1 MATITA
7 ALQKPIDAIKSL
19 KIFKPNPNKQ
29 SLAPGR
35 LPCRRYTRTK
45 AGDFV
50 MFVMLA
56 AAGLFTMLP
65 LIYAVA
71 TSFKPLDELLIFPP
85 RFLVRRPTINNYLVL
100 PDLMASLKV
109 PLSRYIFNGV
119 SNAIITTSVYII
131 VSSMAAYVL
140 CKGNFKHKNAIFMI
154 VQFSLM
160 FNGITL
166 GIPRYL
172 IYSYLGMI
180 DTYWVYILPH
190 MAATLGVFL
199 MKQYIEGYVPDAF
212 IEAAKIDGAGTF
224 RIFWTIVMPIVK
236 PAWLTLTLFTFRDVW
251 AEVPAGTIFTEQLK
265 TLPQIMGQ
273 ITAGGTARAGSA
285 MAITVIMM
293 IPPILV
299 YLISQSNVIEAM
311 SSAGI
316 KE

>member
-1 MATITA
+1 
-7 ALQKPIDAIKSL
+7 
-19 KIFKPNPNKQ
+19 
-29 SLAPGR
+29 
-35 LPCRRYTRTK
+35 
-45 AGDFV
+45 
-50 MFVMLA
+50 
-56 AAGLFTMLP
+56 
-65 LIYAVA
+65 
-71 TSFKPLDELLIFPP
+71 
-85 RFLVRRPTINNYLVL
+85 
-100 PDLMASLKV
+100 
-109 PLSRYIFNGV
+109 
-119 SNAIITTSVYII
+119 
-131 VSSMAAYVL
+131 
-140 CKGNFKHKNAIFMI
+140 MI

-190 MAATLGVFL
+190 MAGTLGVFL